1 MQSYIWQRLH
11 KYSVCRVGSREL
23 IASTFSLCVCA
34 CELQGHLFVYLIAVI
49 GTMFTNITKCS
60 LTCDI
65 NGATIAPTRHSD
77 PLVPIPRARI
87 VVG

>member
-1 MQSYIWQRLH
+1 MSWAWGIEYIF
-11 KYSVCRVGSREL
+11 YFFGGFC
-23 IASTFSLCVCA
+23 CC
-34 CELQGHLFVYLIAVI
+34 CELQDHLSTYLTETI
-49 GTMFTNITKCS
+49 GTLFTNIIKHA

-65 NGATIAPTRHSD
+65 NGATIAPTRHND

>member
-1 MQSYIWQRLH
+1 M
-11 KYSVCRVGSREL
+11 
-23 IASTFSLCVCA
+23 SLGGIEYFFCVCVNFRGIA
-34 CELQGHLFVYLIAVI
+34 VYLIAMI
-49 GTMFTNITKCS
+49 GTMFTNIIKRV

-65 NGATIAPTRHSD
+65 NGATIAPTRHND

>member
-1 MQSYIWQRLH
+1 MNTYFLGKIQ
-11 KYSVCRVGSREL
+11 C
-23 IASTFSLCVCA
+23 
-34 CELQGHLFVYLIAVI
+34 HLAMYLTATT
-49 GTMFTNITKCS
+49 GTLTANMMKGA

-77 PLVPIPRARI
+77 PLTPIPRARI